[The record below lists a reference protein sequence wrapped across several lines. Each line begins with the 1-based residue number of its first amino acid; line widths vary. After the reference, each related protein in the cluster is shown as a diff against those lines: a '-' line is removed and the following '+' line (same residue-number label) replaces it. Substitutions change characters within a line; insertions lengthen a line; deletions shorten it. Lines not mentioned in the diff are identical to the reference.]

1 MTDPQNEAALFGA
14 MRAAFD
20 RAASA
25 GSAPAR
31 ATRLALSG
39 APVDLNIAGSG
50 LAEQI
55 RLPFHHLLTDA
66 STSAPALT
74 IEMWDQ
80 DETGVAFE
88 PPTVDQELGPYGFVT
103 ASEDGRYAVDRRRE
117 SLGCLDRWDNRI
129 VWCTKSPARM
139 YLDERARPLHRLLSI
154 WLRDRGVQFVH
165 AGLVARGDQG
175 VLFVGAG
182 GSGKTTSSI
191 ACLCGGLGYLGDD
204 FIGLEAGAAGQF
216 MGHGLYATCLVE
228 PDHLQRFPDL
238 KAHATAANHASEDK
252 SVIYLSR
259 LFPEGFLSS
268 VAIRGIVMPRVIGS
282 GATRYRAASRKE
294 ALLSLAPSSI
304 MMLPGANKDAM
315 ILLGNLVEALPSF
328 WLELGQ
334 DIAEIPGCVEHLV
347 QEVAA

>member
-1 MTDPQNEAALFGA
+1 MTDCQTEAALFGA

-20 RAASA
+20 RAAQA
-25 GSAPAR
+25 GATPAH
-31 ATRLALSG
+31 TTTLALSG
-39 APVDLNIAGSG
+39 APVALSIAGAG

-55 RLPFHHLLTDA
+55 LLPFHHLRRD
-66 STSAPALT
+66 SAEDPPALT
-74 IEMWDQ
+74 IQMWDQ
-80 DETGVAFE
+80 GETGVAFD
-88 PPTVDQELGPYGFVT
+88 PPPVDQELGPYGFVT
-103 ASEDGRYAVDRRRE
+103 ASADGRYAVDLRPQ
-117 SLGCLDRWDNRI
+117 SLGCLDRWENRI
-129 VWCTKSPARM
+129 VWCTRSPAQM
-139 YLDERARPLHRLLSI
+139 YVDERARPLHRLLSI

-165 AGLVARGDQG
+165 AGLVARDGQG

-204 FIGLEAGAAGQF
+204 FIGLEAGTNGAF
-216 MGHGLYATCLVE
+216 IGHGLYATCLVE

-238 KAHATAANHASEDK
+238 KAHATAAHHASEDK

-259 LFPEGFLSS
+259 RFPDRFLNA
-268 VAIRGIVMPRVIGS
+268 VKVRGIVLPRVVGS
-282 GATRYRAASRKE
+282 GATRYRAATRKE

-304 MMLPGANKDAM
+304 MLLPGANKHAM
-315 ILLGNLVEALPSF
+315 TLLGDLVEALPAF

-334 DIAEIPGCVEHLV
+334 DIAEIPGCVERLV